1 MITSVF
7 RSSVCAVALLVFST
21 LASATPNPPASFSA
35 AKRVAINIY
44 DEHPVSFY
52 CGCDIRRE
60 GQRLIP
66 DLESCGYEIRRQEV
80 RANRIEWEHV
90 VPAWAFGHQ
99 LQCWQE
105 GGRRNCA
112 RNSEIF
118 KTMEAD
124 LHNLVPAVGEI
135 NGDRSNYRFG
145 FLLDHPEMYGECDFK
160 VDFKARVAQ
169 PPVAQRGAIA
179 RIYMYMADQY
189 PFALSDY
196 QVKLFEAWDR
206 IYPASEWEMERNQVI
221 YKITGQ
227 ENPYIPGPEES

>member
-1 MITSVF
+1 MKISAF

-21 LASATPNPPASFSA
+21 LAAATPNPPVSFSA
-35 AKRVAINIY
+35 AKRVAVNIY
-44 DEHPVSFY
+44 DDHPVSFY

-112 RNSEIF
+112 QNSEIF

-124 LHNLVPAVGEI
+124 LHNLVPAIGEV

-189 PFALSDY
+189 PFQLSDY

-206 IYPASEWEMERNQVI
+206 VYPASEWEMKRNQII
-221 YKITGQ
+221 YRITGQ
-227 ENPYIPGPEES
+227 ENPYIPRPEES

>member
-1 MITSVF
+1 MITSAF

-21 LASATPNPPASFSA
+21 LASATPNPPVSFSA
-35 AKRVAINIY
+35 AKRVAVNIY
-44 DEHPVSFY
+44 DDHPVSFY

-105 GGRRNCA
+105 GGRRNCT

-118 KTMEAD
+118 KSMEAD
-124 LHNLVPAVGEI
+124 LHNLVPAIGEV

-169 PPVAQRGAIA
+169 PPAAQRGAIA

-189 PFALSDY
+189 PFQLSDY

-206 IYPASEWEMERNQVI
+206 IYPASDWEMERNQTI

-227 ENPYIPGPEES
+227 ENPYIPRPEES

>member
-1 MITSVF
+1 MSIPALRLSLF
-7 RSSVCAVALLVFST
+7 AVVLLAFS
-21 LASATPNPPASFSA
+21 AVVSATPNPPNNFSA

-44 DEHPVSFY
+44 DQHPVSFY

-60 GQRLIP
+60 GQKLIP
-66 DLESCGYEIRRQEV
+66 DLESCGYDIRKQEV

-99 LQCWQE
+99 LQCWQD
-105 GGRRNCA
+105 GGRRNCT
-112 RNSEIF
+112 RTSELF

-124 LHNLVPAVGEI
+124 LHNLVPAIGEV

-145 FLLDHPEMYGECDFK
+145 FLLDHPDMYGECDFK

-169 PPVAQRGAIA
+169 PPVARRGAIA

-189 PFALSDY
+189 PFQLSDS
-196 QVKLFEAWDR
+196 QEKLFRAWDH
-206 IYPASEWEMERNQVI
+206 IYPASEWEIERNQII
-221 YKITGQ
+221 YRISGQ
-227 ENPYIPGPEES
+227 ENSYIPRPGES